1 MARDIKNKIT
11 KTAPLTMM
19 GVVMIGLAGCSD
31 IEFIS
36 HATKKSNQYAG
47 NETTPYVADHT
58 VSNSTETE
66 LATRYGYRI
75 GKPYTVKGQRLVP
88 AENFNYS
95 QVGMASWYG
104 GKFHGRKT
112 ANGEVFNQNALT
124 AAHPT
129 LPMPSIVRVTNLENG
144 RSIRLRIND
153 RGPFS
158 KDRIIDVSKA
168 AADSLGFTGKGVAR
182 VRVDILAAES
192 KALKQAA
199 QFGKAKPTPPVQAQA
214 APVLQQHQQMPVYTP
229 ARPASPSLG
238 YGYQPSAPVANP
250 APVLAQ
256 APITSTPIAS
266 RTPVRQ
272 APIVAT
278 PIQAQQPRQ
287 WSQQAQPNYA
297 EQPQIGSGSPLPHSA
312 QTSQPN
318 IVFLNPNDQQ
328 LSPAQIQEPVIVPPV
343 ADMGQPVQPAP
354 AQPTLVTPI
363 QASAPVQPSNPIA
376 YGRHVVQVGAFA
388 SRENAQR
395 LQNSLSPYGQFDI
408 SQIMWGDKSLYRV
421 RSQMINSR
429 AAAEQLAQQLAATGL
444 GSPQVITE

>member
-19 GVVMIGLAGCSD
+19 GVVIIGLAGCSD

-47 NETTPYVADHT
+47 NETTPYVVDHT

-66 LATRYGYRI
+66 LATRYGYRV
-75 GKPYTVKGQRLVP
+75 GKPYTVKGQRIVP

-144 RSIRLRIND
+144 RSIRLRVND

-182 VRVDILAAES
+182 VRVDILPAES

-199 QFGKAKPTPPVQAQA
+199 QFGKAKPTPAAQA
-214 APVLQQHQQMPVYTP
+214 HAAPAIQQHQQMPVYTP
-229 ARPASPSLG
+229 ARPSSPSLG

-256 APITSTPIAS
+256 APIT

-297 EQPQIGSGSPLPHSA
+297 EQSPIASGSPLPHSA

-343 ADMGQPVQPAP
+343 ADMAQPIQPAP
-354 AQPTLVTPI
+354 IQPTIV
-363 QASAPVQPSNPIA
+363 APVQAAAPTQANNPANNPIA

-395 LQNSLSPYGQFDI
+395 LQNNLSPYGQFDI

-429 AAAEQLAQQLAATGL
+429 AAAEQLAQQLATTGL